1 LRGLM
6 GAAVNGLFVASE
18 TWINAVAEERS
29 RGRVLA
35 IYGAVLSGSFA
46 LGPLMISIAGT
57 ESWLPFVATAALIA
71 MAGIPLIWSGG
82 LLPMIQGRASFG
94 VLSFFL
100 VAAVFLSAFKE
111 MSMGALLPVYGVRS
125 GLSESAAAAMLT
137 ACYVGALLFQL
148 PIGWLADRMNRYLL
162 LILLMIFGLIGTLM
176 LPGIVSLGRPLMWFG
191 LGLWIGLFSGTY
203 IVAMTIVGERFRGA
217 DLVTANASFGF
228 LWGLGILTG
237 PFLSGTAMDIWDP
250 DGFPGVLAAVTAM
263 VLAVALY
270 RRWQVR
276 GR

>member
-1 LRGLM
+1 MLSL
-6 GAAVNGLFVASE
+6 
-18 TWINAVAEERS
+18 
-29 RGRVLA
+29 
-35 IYGAVLSGSFA
+35 YGAVLSGSFA
-46 LGPLMISIAGT
+46 LGPLMISVTGT
-57 ESWLPFVATAALIA
+57 EGWPPFLAAAALIA
-71 MAGIPLIWSGG
+71 LACIPLLWSSG
-82 LLPMIQGRASFG
+82 LPPTFQGRASFG

-100 VAAVFLSAFKE
+100 VAPTLVAAVFLSAFKE
-111 MSMGALLPVYGVRS
+111 MSMSALLPVYGVRS
-125 GLSESAAAAMLT
+125 GLTEGAAAVMLT

-162 LILLMIFGLIGTLM
+162 LILLMVCGLIGTLL
-176 LPGIVSLGRPLMWFG
+176 LPGIVSLGRPLMWLG

-217 DLVTANASFGF
+217 DLVTANASFGL

-250 DGFPGVLAAVTAM
+250 GGFPAVLAAVTAL
-263 VLAVALY
+263 VLAVAIT
-270 RRWQVR
+270 RRWQTR

>member
-1 LRGLM
+1 M
-6 GAAVNGLFVASE
+6 
-18 TWINAVAEERS
+18 
-29 RGRVLA
+29 RVLA
-35 IYGAVLSGSFA
+35 AFLWVVGLVSLAWTMV
-46 LGPLMISIAGT
+46 
-57 ESWLPFVATAALIA
+57 PFL
-71 MAGIPLIWSGG
+71 
-82 LLPMIQGRASFG
+82 
-94 VLSFFL
+94 L
-100 VAAVFLSAFKE
+100 VAPFLSQTALHLRL
-111 MSMGALLPVYGVRS
+111 SYALDQSAPGA
-125 GLSESAAAAMLT
+125 T
-137 ACYVGALLFQL
+137 
-148 PIGWLADRMNRYLL
+148 LL
-162 LILLMIFGLIGTLM
+162 LL
-176 LPGIVSLGRPLMWFG
+176 LPGIVSLDRPLMWLG